1 MFHRTQVEPERRQH
15 QAILRAVYE
24 ANLRLQEPG
33 YYRPTA
39 KRQRRGRGIRA
50 AVAITALL
58 IGAAGPLYRLALNV
72 PTKSSTLAYSQP
84 DLQRVASDATPMSG
98 TNNAGREF
106 SDAGI
111 TNSAASPQTVAS
123 DGLVDRL
130 REGHSTIVDD
140 AQPTVR
146 ELFGLLVHT
155 ITIDAGHGGRD
166 PGAIGKAGT
175 REKDVTLDIARRLKE
190 KLASNPQ
197 YRIVL
202 VRDSD
207 TFVPLKER
215 AAYANSLETDLFI
228 SIHVNYL
235 TGISKNAVETYY
247 FGKYEDPATRKLAQR
262 ENEHSLYTISEF
274 GQLMK
279 DMQDSM
285 KLQESKG
292 LAQTIQGSLLRN
304 MRLQNQVVLDTGV
317 RAAPFVVLLG
327 VKAPSVL
334 VEIGSLSST
343 EAESSLGEARYKD
356 EIASYLAAG
365 ISDYLANRPQR
376 TDTHH
381 VKSENGKR

>member
-1 MFHRTQVEPERRQH
+1 MFHRTRVEPERTQH
-15 QAILRAVYE
+15 EAILRGVYE
-24 ANLRLQEPG
+24 ANLQLREPG
-33 YYRPTA
+33 YYAPA
-39 KRQRRGRGIRA
+39 SMRQQQRRGIRA

-58 IGAAGPLYRLALNV
+58 IGAAGPLYRFALST
-72 PTKSSTLAYSQP
+72 PTVSSTLEYSQT
-84 DLQRVASDATPMSG
+84 DLQRIASNGARVSVASDTKRDSTTGVITKSLVEPPHTP
-98 TNNAGREF
+98 
-106 SDAGI
+106 
-111 TNSAASPQTVAS
+111 AS
-123 DGLVDRL
+123 DGIINRL
-130 REGHSTIVDD
+130 WEVPNNIVDG

-146 ELFGLLVHT
+146 ELFGLLVQT

-175 REKDVTLDIARRLKE
+175 REKDVTLDIAQRLQE
-190 KLASNPQ
+190 KLARNPQ

-215 AAYANSLETDLFI
+215 AAYANSRDTDLFV

-235 TGISKNAVETYY
+235 ASISKNAVETYY
-247 FGKYEDPATRKLAQR
+247 FGKYEDGTMRRLAHR

-274 GQLMK
+274 GELMK
-279 DMQDSM
+279 GMQNSM
-285 KLQESKG
+285 KLQESRA
-292 LAQTIQGSLLRN
+292 LAQAIQASLLRN
-304 MRLQNQVVLDTGV
+304 LRLQNQVVLDTGV
-317 RAAPFVVLLG
+317 KTAPFVVLLG

-343 EAESSLGEARYKD
+343 EAESSLGETRYKD

-365 ISDYLANRPQR
+365 ITDYLDNTARR

-381 VKSENGKR
+381 VKSEH